1 MILLNED
8 IIVKAMIEEEISWED
23 LSRKCGISVK
33 TLRKMREDVTK
44 ANLDTI
50 LKVAEALNLNVKDI
64 LEEL

>member
-1 MILLNED
+1 
-8 IIVKAMIEEEISWED
+8 
-23 LSRKCGISVK
+23 
-33 TLRKMREDVTK
+33 MREDVTK